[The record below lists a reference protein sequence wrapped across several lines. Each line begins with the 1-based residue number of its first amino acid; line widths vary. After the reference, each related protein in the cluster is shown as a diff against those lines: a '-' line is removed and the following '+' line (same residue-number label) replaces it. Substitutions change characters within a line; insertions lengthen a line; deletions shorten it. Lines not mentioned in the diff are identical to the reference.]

1 MDNEFDEL
9 LKEWKKHFSKS
20 RQRDYY
26 FNARTN
32 VSVWTYDEVKEN
44 VRQELKSKHKD
55 GSQKTSSKPAN
66 HLSIRPTTSKAVN
79 QSRYFDFFPVLKPII
94 ILYKLNKMKLLN
106 LFCTMLKLRNL
117 FVILL
122 ISKGI

>member
-32 VSVWTYDEVKEN
+32 ESVWTYDEVKES
-44 VRQELKSKHKD
+44 VRQELKSKQKD
-55 GSQKTSSKPAN
+55 SSQKTSSKPAN
-66 HLSIRPTTSKAVN
+66 HLSIRPTTSKADVK
-79 QSRYFDFFPVLKPII
+79 QSRYFDFFPVSKPIQLLFI
-94 ILYKLNKMKLLN
+94 I
-106 LFCTMLKLRNL
+106 
-117 FVILL
+117 
-122 ISKGI
+122 S